1 MKKIVRLCSFVLTCI
16 IALSLMSTSCFAA
29 QPPTVSPQ
37 WDNISVIKL
46 DISFSGSVGT
56 ATGTL
61 TKKSGATSCEG
72 TLTLYK
78 QVGSDWIYVDSA
90 YKSSTRTLMVSIEFD
105 AESGVQYKAVFEGTV
120 YRDGGGES
128 QTLTEYKTCP

>member
-1 MKKIVRLCSFVLTCI
+1 MKKIVRLGSFVLTCI
-16 IALSLMSTSCFAA
+16 IELAVLSPSCFAA

-90 YKSSTRTLMVSIEFD
+90 YKSSTRTVMVSIEFD
-105 AESGVQYKAVFEGTV
+105 SDSWDKYTAVF
-120 YRDGGGES
+120 DGRG
-128 QTLTEYKTCP
+128 